1 MTCQSVKIGLLDLNL
16 MFKRHK
22 IRYYLIKVSGKL
34 FEVTEV
40 YYDCINSLRIG
51 VDFQA
56 LLMEKYAVNAG
67 DVIDVEDTILKN
79 LISLGV
85 IINE

>member
-1 MTCQSVKIGLLDLNL
+1 MPISKNW
-16 MFKRHK
+16 F
-22 IRYYLIKVSGKL
+22 IRFEPNVQTTQNTILFNKVSGEL

-85 IINE
+85 ILNE

>member
-1 MTCQSVKIGLLDLNL
+1 MPISKNW
-16 MFKRHK
+16 F
-22 IRYYLIKVSGKL
+22 IRFEPNVQTTQNTILFNKVSGEL

>member
-1 MTCQSVKIGLLDLNL
+1 MQISKNWFVRFEPNFQTTQNTILFN
-16 MFKRHK
+16 
-22 IRYYLIKVSGKL
+22 KVSGEL

>member
-1 MTCQSVKIGLLDLNL
+1 MQISKNW
-16 MFKRHK
+16 F
-22 IRYYLIKVSGKL
+22 IRFEPNFQTTQNTILFNKVSGEL

>member
-1 MTCQSVKIGLLDLNL
+1 MQISKNW
-16 MFKRHK
+16 F
-22 IRYYLIKVSGKL
+22 IRFEPNFQTTQNTILFNKVSGEL

-85 IINE
+85 VINE

>member
-1 MTCQSVKIGLLDLNL
+1 MPISKNW
-16 MFKRHK
+16 F
-22 IRYYLIKVSGKL
+22 IRFEPNVQTTQNTILFNRVSGEL

-85 IINE
+85 ILNE

>member
-1 MTCQSVKIGLLDLNL
+1 MPISKNW
-16 MFKRHK
+16 F
-22 IRYYLIKVSGKL
+22 IRFEPNVQTTQNTILFNKVSGKL

>member
-1 MTCQSVKIGLLDLNL
+1 MQISKNW
-16 MFKRHK
+16 F
-22 IRYYLIKVSGKL
+22 IRFEPNFQTTQNTILFNKVSGEL

-85 IINE
+85 ILNE